1 MQVSHIETINKYE
14 KLGSQARDMA
24 SRSLPRHLL
33 GKIALEAI
41 DHKALAA
48 FKSIDLAQERSVSW
62 DWNFSSRYKIFYPKA
77 FDLSVWH
84 GSTLC
89 SMTLGRPTYRGTAI
103 RLDFIERFNKHVLFA
118 NDMFPVSLL
127 AYEAYAR
134 LIGATQIRIMDPLN
148 EKLVKYYSSH
158 GGFTLRPG
166 KQGVPHYLVKN
177 L

>member
-1 MQVSHIETINKYE
+1 MQLSHVETINKHE
-14 KLGSQARDMA
+14 EFGRQAREMA
-24 SRSLPRHLL
+24 SKSLPRHLL
-33 GKIALEAI
+33 GKICLEPI

-48 FKSIDLAQERSVSW
+48 FRSVDVSQDRLVSW
-62 DWNFSSRYKIFYPKA
+62 NWNFASRYKIFYPKA
-77 FDLSVWH
+77 FELSVWH

-89 SMTLGRPTYRGTAI
+89 SLTLGRPTYKGTAV
-103 RLDFIERFNKHVLFA
+103 RLDFIERFNKHILFA
-118 NDMFPVSLL
+118 NDMFPISLL

-134 LIGATQIRIMDPLN
+134 LIGATQIRVMDPLN

-158 GGFTLRPG
+158 GGFEYCRA

>member
-1 MQVSHIETINKYE
+1 MQASHVETIRKYE
-14 KLGSQARDMA
+14 DLGSKAREMA
-24 SRSLPRHLL
+24 SRSMPRHLL
-33 GKIALEAI
+33 GKITLDSI
-41 DHKALAA
+41 DHRALAA
-48 FKSIDLAQERSVSW
+48 FKAIEASQDRAVSW
-62 DWNFSSRYKIFYPKA
+62 DWSFSNRYKVLNPKA

-89 SMTLGRPTYRGTAI
+89 SLTLGRPTYRGTAV

-134 LIGATQIRIMDPLN
+134 LIGATEIRVMDPMN
-148 EKLVKYYSSH
+148 EKLVKYYSSN
-158 GGFTLRPG
+158 GGFSYKAGR
-166 KQGVPHYLVKN
+166 QGVPHYLVKN